1 MTHTVVTAAR
11 LWDGTGRPPVRDGAV
26 LVAGDRIVASG
37 ERAQMVAQGGPG
49 AVSLEFPDA
58 TIMPGLIDAH
68 VHLIWTGDSAQNDV
82 YTKSATDAELL
93 LTAAKN
99 ARTALRAGVTTVR
112 DVGSRG
118 RVALDLRDAIAR
130 GDAIG
135 PRIVAAGPPITIT
148 GGHMHYLGGEADTAD
163 DVRRV
168 ARRHWRLGAD
178 FLKMVV
184 NGGGTPRTHSWIP
197 AYSTTEIAA
206 AVAEANDHE
215 THVTVHANDSEAIKR
230 SVEAGV
236 HGIEHCTF
244 LRSRDEIEF
253 EPRVADEIARRGIHV
268 APTLG
273 VGYTGVQYARQHWD
287 EISDDERRRWEVRFR
302 QWDLRLE
309 QYVRM
314 AQQGVKIVTSSDAG
328 WIHHPFG
335 QYVLGLELLAGTGVP
350 HAQVLAS
357 GTKTAAESVG
367 LGSLIG
373 TLEPGKLADIV
384 VASGDPTERL
394 ADLWQI
400 RMVMRSGR
408 VLVQDGRLVA

>member
-1 MTHTVVTAAR
+1 MPNKIVTAAR
-11 LWDGTGRPPVRDGAV
+11 LWDGTDERAVPGGAV
-26 LVAGDRIVASG
+26 LIAGDRVVATG
-37 ERAQMVAQGGPG
+37 QRAELVARGGPD
-49 AVSLEFPDA
+49 AVTLDFPDA

-68 VHLIWTGDSAQNDV
+68 VHLIWTGDGMANDV
-82 YTKSATDAELL
+82 YTKAATDAELL

-99 ARTALRAGVTTVR
+99 ARTALRSGVTTLR

-118 RVALDLRDAIAR
+118 RVAIDLRDAIAR

-168 ARRHWRLGAD
+168 ARRHWRMGAD
-178 FLKMVV
+178 FLKMVI
-184 NGGGTPRTHSWIP
+184 NGGGTPRTHSWVP
-197 AYSTTEIAA
+197 AYSTAEIAA
-206 AVAEANDHE
+206 AVAEARDHE
-215 THVTVHANDSEAIKR
+215 THITVHANDTEAIKR
-230 SVEAGV
+230 AVEAGV
-236 HGIEHCTF
+236 NGIEHCTF
-244 LRSRDEIEF
+244 LRNRDEIEF

-273 VGYTGVQYARQHWD
+273 VGYTGVQHARQHWD
-287 EISDDERRRWEVRFR
+287 ELGDDERRRWTVRFR
-302 QWDLRLE
+302 QWDLRME

-314 AQQGVKIVTSSDAG
+314 ARQGVQIVTSSDAG

-335 QYVLGLELLAGTGVP
+335 LYVLGLELLAQSGVP

-357 GTKTAAESVG
+357 GTKTAAESIG
-367 LGSLIG
+367 LGAVLG
-373 TLEPGKLADIV
+373 TLESGKIADIL
-384 VASGDPTERL
+384 VAAGDPTQHL
-394 ADLWQI
+394 KDLWNV

-408 VLVQDGRLVA
+408 VLVEDGRLVA

>member
-1 MTHTVVTAAR
+1 MTHTIVSAAR
-11 LWDGTGRPPVRDGAV
+11 LWDGTGRPVIRDGAL
-26 LVAGDRIVASG
+26 LVAGDRIVAAG
-37 ERAQMVAQGGPG
+37 PRTEIVAREGPN
-49 AVSLEFPDA
+49 ATALDFHDA
-58 TIMPGLIDAH
+58 TITPGLIDAH
-68 VHLIWTGDSAQNDV
+68 VHLIWTGDDTPNDV

-99 ARTALRAGVTTVR
+99 ARAALRAGVTTVR

-163 DVRRV
+163 EVRRV
-168 ARRHWRLGAD
+168 ARRHWRMGAD

-184 NGGGTPRTHSWIP
+184 NGGGTPRTHSWVP
-197 AYSTTEIAA
+197 AYSTAEIAA
-206 AVAEANDHE
+206 AVAEARDHE
-215 THVTVHANDSEAIKR
+215 THITVHANDTEAIKR

-236 HGIEHCTF
+236 TGIEHCTF
-244 LRSRDEIEF
+244 LRNRDEIEF

-273 VGYTGVQYARQHWD
+273 VGYTGVQHARQHWG
-287 EISDDERRRWEVRFR
+287 ELSDDERRRWDVRFK
-302 QWDLRLE
+302 QWDIRME
-309 QYVRM
+309 QYARM
-314 AQQGVKIVTSSDAG
+314 GRQGVQLVTSSDAG

-335 QYVLGLELLAGTGVP
+335 QFVLGLELLAQSGVP

-357 GTKTAAESVG
+357 GMKTAAESVG
-367 LGSLIG
+367 LGAELG
-373 TLEPGKLADIV
+373 TLEPGKIADV
-384 VASGDPTERL
+384 LVASGDPTQNL
-394 ADLWQI
+394 ADLWNVK
-400 RMVMRSGR
+400 MVMRSGR
-408 VLVQDGRLVA
+408 VLVEKGHLVA